1 MFHSIRWRLV
11 ASYVLLAV
19 MTISVVGF
27 LAIEIV
33 QTTSNQREVDEMQA
47 SAQAI
52 ARQAANLVNA
62 ASQSSPSTSSGQTS
76 QTGQPAQQVR
86 VFALTQLVRTTAF
99 LGDFRVKILDAQHN
113 AIADSGAPGE
123 WNDMVWIAP
132 PQGSDL
138 LSPNTSSSGLMIP
151 LDRRQTGTPS
161 PDLSNLP
168 PGTSTTVIRRSYSPW
183 GGRIS
188 FEVLNPADK
197 TIPAVDAAAKPRSNV
212 VVTATVGTAD
222 NPKGYVVL
230 SDGPNYTAEALATTQ
245 QAFLLAGAGAV
256 LLATLIGLLMGS
268 RLASPLRHLSTVA
281 VEMGAGNLATRSQ
294 VHSKDEIGDLAA
306 AFNQMAD
313 RLQASFQQLG
323 AERDALR
330 RFIADASH
338 ELRTPIT
345 ALKNFNA
352 LLLGPATGDSDAQAE
367 FLAESE
373 VQIDRLQWITQNLL
387 NLSRIDAGLVQLDRT
402 MCDVGEMMQVAAAPF
417 KALAQDKGIQL
428 TLHLPDPPIQV
439 NCDHP
444 RIELVLSNLLDNAIK
459 YTPTD
464 GQVDMGVEKL
474 PAGHVRLWVQDTGN
488 GIQEED
494 LPHIF
499 ERFYRGRN
507 VSSPGSGLGLSI
519 VASLV
524 QAHGGR
530 VWAESENGQGA
541 KFIVEL

>member
-11 ASYVLLAV
+11 ASYVFLAV

-33 QTTSNQREVDEMQA
+33 QTTSNQREVDELEA

-52 ARQAANLVNA
+52 AHQATNLI
-62 ASQSSPSTSSGQTS
+62 
-76 QTGQPAQQVR
+76 GQPLHP
-86 VFALTQLVRTTAF
+86 FPLSQLVRTTAF
-99 LGDFRVKILDAQHN
+99 LGNFRVRILDAQHN
-113 AIADSGAPGE
+113 AIADSGSPGE

-132 PQGSDL
+132 PQGTDL
-138 LSPNTSSSGLMIP
+138 LSPNSSTSGLVMP
-151 LDRRQTGTPS
+151 LDRQKSGTPS

-168 PGTSTTVIRRSYSPW
+168 PGTSTTVIRKSYSPW

-188 FEVLNPADK
+188 FD
-197 TIPAVDAAAKPRSNV
+197 TITSGGATAQTGDAAKPRSSV
-212 VVTATVGTAD
+212 VVTAPVGSVQT
-222 NPKGYVVL
+222 PRGYVEL

-245 QAFLLAGAGAV
+245 QAFMLAGAGAV
-256 LLATLIGLLMGS
+256 LLAALLGLLMGS
-268 RLASPLRHLSTVA
+268 RLASPLRDLSTVA
-281 VEMGAGNLATRSQ
+281 FEMGGNLATRSKIR
-294 VHSKDEIGDLAA
+294 SKDEIGDLAKS
-306 AFNQMAD
+306 FNQMAD
-313 RLQASFQQLG
+313 RLQTSFQQLG

-352 LLLGPATGDSDAQAE
+352 LLQGPAIGDTAVQTE

-387 NLSRIDAGLVQLDRT
+387 NLSRIDAGLVQLDRSD
-402 MCDVGEMMQVAAAPF
+402 CDVADLMQAAAAPF
-417 KALAQDKGIQL
+417 KALAVDKGIQL
-428 TLHLPDPPIQV
+428 NIHLPDPSFNV

-444 RIELVLSNLLDNAIK
+444 RIELALSNLLDNAVK
-459 YTPTD
+459 YTPSD
-464 GQVDMGVEKL
+464 GQIDMGAERL
-474 PAGHVRLWVQDTGN
+474 PAGRIRFWVLDSGQ

-524 QAHGGR
+524 QAHGGK
-530 VWAESENGQGA
+530 VWAESEHGMGA